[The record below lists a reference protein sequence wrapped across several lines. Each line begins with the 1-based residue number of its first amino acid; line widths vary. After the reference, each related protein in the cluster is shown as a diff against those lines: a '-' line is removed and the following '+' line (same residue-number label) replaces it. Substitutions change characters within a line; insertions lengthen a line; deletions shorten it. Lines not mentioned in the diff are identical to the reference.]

1 MLHCT
6 ILVAIGANL
15 PGRLGQTPVQT
26 CDWAVDRL
34 AELPGLRLVLRSH
47 WYRSSPVPPSG
58 QPDYINGAVRLSGA
72 AEPHALLALLHAIEA
87 EAGRR
92 RAEVNAARTL
102 DLDLLAVD
110 GLVIDTAGLVLPHP
124 RLQDRAFVLLPL
136 AEVAP
141 GWVHPRLGPLA
152 VLVDAIDKA
161 GVEALAPLDR
171 QGNRFIESKIE
182 HQDAKTPRKA

>member
-15 PGRLGQTPVQT
+15 PGPSGRTPLET
-26 CDWAVDRL
+26 CEWAVDRL
-34 AELPGLRLVLRSH
+34 AALPGLSLVARSR

-58 QPDYINGAVRLSGA
+58 QPDYINGAVCLSGV
-72 AEPHALLALLHAIEA
+72 AEPHALLETLHAIEA

-92 RAEVNAARTL
+92 RAEINAARTL

-110 GLVIDTAGLVLPHP
+110 GLVIEGPGLVLPHP
-124 RLQDRAFVLLPL
+124 RLQDRAFVVVPL

-152 VLVDAIDKA
+152 
-161 GVEALAPLDR
+161 ALAAAVDTTGLQAIAPPDR
-171 QGNRFIESKIE
+171 R
-182 HQDAKTPRKA
+182 

>member
-15 PGRLGQTPVQT
+15 HGQQGQTPRQA

-34 AELPGLRLVLRSH
+34 AMLPGLQVVARSR

-58 QPDYINGAVRLSGA
+58 QPDYINGVVRLAGN
-72 AEPHALLALLHAIEA
+72 AEPRGLLAALHAIEA
-87 EAGRR
+87 EAGRVR
-92 RAEVNAARTL
+92 TQVNAARTL
-102 DLDLLAVD
+102 DLDLLAID
-110 GLVIDTAGLVLPHP
+110 DLVIVGDGLVLPHP

-141 GWVHPRLGPLA
+141 DWVHPLLGPVRTMAANIDPAGTEPLA
-152 VLVDAIDKA
+152 A
-161 GVEALAPLDR
+161 
-171 QGNRFIESKIE
+171 
-182 HQDAKTPRKA
+182 